1 MYIKGVPRKKKFSCL
16 SSQKFL
22 YPSLF
27 LSVSLRLLC
36 TESAFPIKDWS
47 IFVHKRHELQKSSDK
62 INFLK
67 IKTVYDTKRKLHQW
81 VLINTTKC
89 PESDGLISALSLLFV
104 EAATIYSSSSS
115 EKSGP
120 DFPRFYFT
128 SPRIEMEIP
137 GGGAA
142 TCFPRAWCWPVVRV
156 SGSFYHFLQ
165 SKKLRSM
172 LITRMEKFLSSDAI
186 GKNIK
191 NKN

>member
-67 IKTVYDTKRKLHQW
+67 IKTAYDTKRKLHQW

-104 EAATIYSSSSS
+104 EAATLYSSSSS

-137 GGGAA
+137 GGWGSYL
-142 TCFPRAWCWPVVRV
+142 FPSCLMLTSCP
-156 SGSFYHFLQ
+156 SLGKLLSFSSIQKAPINVDNSHGKVFEFRCYW
-165 SKKLRSM
+165 KKY
-172 LITRMEKFLSSDAI
+172 K
-186 GKNIK
+186 K
-191 NKN
+191 

>member
-67 IKTVYDTKRKLHQW
+67 IKTVYDTKK
-81 VLINTTKC
+81 NYTN
-89 PESDGLISALSLLFV
+89 EF
-104 EAATIYSSSSS
+104 SS
-115 EKSGP
+115 
-120 DFPRFYFT
+120 T
-128 SPRIEMEIP
+128 Q
-137 GGGAA
+137 
-142 TCFPRAWCWPVVRV
+142 
-156 SGSFYHFLQ
+156 Q
-165 SKKLRSM
+165 SVQS
-172 LITRMEKFLSSDAI
+172 RMA
-186 GKNIK
+186 
-191 NKN
+191 

>member
-1 MYIKGVPRKKKFSCL
+1 M

-67 IKTVYDTKRKLHQW
+67 IKTAYDTKRKLHQW

-104 EAATIYSSSSS
+104 EAATLYSSSSS

-128 SPRIEMEIP
+128 SPSDRN
-137 GGGAA
+137 GNSRGWGSYL
-142 TCFPRAWCWPVVRV
+142 FPSCLMLTSCP
-156 SGSFYHFLQ
+156 SLGKLLSFSSIQKAPIIVDNSHGKVFEFRCYW
-165 SKKLRSM
+165 KKY
-172 LITRMEKFLSSDAI
+172 K
-186 GKNIK
+186 K
-191 NKN
+191 